1 MITSEIDYLIGSVSI
16 LVQPSG
22 LATSSSVHYSSRW
35 IWLSQEGNATI
46 LVKVGVGLS
55 SFIRPSGQISETF
68 TIS

>member
-16 LVQPSG
+16 LVQLSG